1 MGIQITGSNDT
12 IQAADGNLSIEGVS
26 LNFNHENVTGISTMA
41 TGHITGT
48 ATIDDDL
55 KVGVST
61 FFVDKSAGRI
71 GIGTVV
77 PAGLLEIDAASTTD
91 MIMFDVSGVNFAK
104 LGHNSSGG
112 VALLDV
118 RTEGHMRFLTNGN
131 NERLRITST
140 GTVGINTSVTSTAN
154 SGFDDLVIRA
164 PAGGNTGITF
174 LSGATNQGT
183 LAFAD
188 GGSSTEPYR
197 GYIQYSHNG
206 DKLVLGAGG
215 GDRVTVGQ
223 TGDVDITG
231 ITTAAAYST
240 SSGQQIANR
249 NILHNGAMTINQ
261 RDTASQ
267 VTILYP
273 GYYTVDRWK
282 YSASGGN
289 SGTWTMT
296 HDTDVPDGQG
306 FHHSLKTDCQVANA
320 SPDAGDYV
328 LLTQVVEGFNLQRFN
343 KGTSDAKTM
352 TLSFWAKS
360 TLTGNFVAELN
371 DNDNSRTVSALF
383 QTTTSWKKH
392 VITFPAD
399 TTGAFGDDNGLS
411 LYVNFWL
418 SAGSTYTSGT
428 LATTWAS
435 ATDANRAVGVQNL
448 MSSTSNNFWVTG
460 VQLEAGSVATPFEF
474 TKYGHELATSQRYYY
489 RNSGNKIVIFN
500 DYNNSTSNFWAQM
513 YLPVTMRAAPTATVT
528 TIAAGAITSTSTSID
543 MLSFNASNGATHF
556 DNSTVIEASAE
567 L

>member
-1 MGIQITGSNDT
+1 MSQLNVDDIYNNGGDGGVSLPAGVTVSGISTVASVDLVLQGSASGITSAYWDASDSSFKFNDNCRLKIGTSSDLQLVHDGSNSFIHDNGTGDLILKGTAAKFHNQSGTTVFQIDTSGVSTATTRFDVGST
-12 IQAADGNLSIEGVS
+12 IQAEAAS
-26 LNFNHENVTGISTMA
+26 GIV
-41 TGHITGT
+41 T
-48 ATIDDDL
+48 AT
-55 KVGVST
+55 
-61 FFVDKSAGRI
+61 
-71 GIGTVV
+71 
-77 PAGLLEIDAASTTD
+77 
-91 MIMFDVSGVNFAK
+91 
-104 LGHNSSGG
+104 
-112 VALLDV
+112 
-118 RTEGHMRFLTNGN
+118 
-131 NERLRITST
+131 
-140 GTVGINTSVTSTAN
+140 
-154 SGFDDLVIRA
+154 
-164 PAGGNTGITF
+164 
-174 LSGATNQGT
+174 
-183 LAFAD
+183 
-188 GGSSTEPYR
+188 
-197 GYIQYSHNG
+197 
-206 DKLVLGAGG
+206 
-215 GDRVTVGQ
+215 
-223 TGDVDITG
+223 
-231 ITTAAAYST
+231 AYST

-249 NILHNGAMTINQ
+249 NVIDNGAMTINQ
-261 RDTASQ
+261 RGVTTQ
-267 VTILYP
+267 VTILYS
-273 GYYTVDRWK
+273 GYYTVDRWR
-282 YSASGGN
+282 YWANGGS
-289 SGTWTMT
+289 SGTWTMVQ
-296 HDTDVPDGQG
+296 DTDVPDGQG
-306 FHHSLKTDCQVANA
+306 FKYSLKTDCQVANA
-320 SPDAGDYV
+320 SPDAADYI
-328 LLTQVVEGFNLQRFN
+328 LLTQSMEGYNLQRFN